1 MIIAMPLLP
10 RLIPNAKRP
19 HSLSAERTLSA
30 ERARPTHS
38 SLDEKARKKDRI
50 ENGLKGAPDALKGRS
65 IPCTICIDFYQKEK
79 EKKSEKGVLFRFRLA
94 RVRASVELYVC
105 VYVCTCTWN
114 TNAIRNEVFEIS
126 VSIIV

>member
-1 MIIAMPLLP
+1 MPLLP

-79 EKKSEKGVLFRFRLA
+79 EKKKRER
-94 RVRASVELYVC
+94 RAV
-105 VYVCTCTWN
+105 
-114 TNAIRNEVFEIS
+114 
-126 VSIIV
+126 

>member
-1 MIIAMPLLP
+1 MPLLP

-50 ENGLKGAPDALKGRS
+50 ESGLKGAPDALKGRY
-65 IPCTICIDFYQKEK
+65 PFPA
-79 EKKSEKGVLFRFRLA
+79 L
-94 RVRASVELYVC
+94 
-105 VYVCTCTWN
+105 
-114 TNAIRNEVFEIS
+114 S
-126 VSIIV
+126 VSTFIKKKKKKKREKRDV